1 MEQERISV
9 PALNPFAKEY
19 INGSSRAG
27 GFFDYEPFLQQSFE
41 QRADEV
47 RTRIFKRNEIA
58 GIIRNFMAPHHLT
71 NEVEQSLQKL
81 MDPLSVVV
89 IGGQQAGLLT
99 GPLYSIHKI
108 ISILHLAKEQE
119 AKLGIPVVPVFW
131 IAGEDHDLMEIN
143 HVFIEKSE
151 RMQKIGYP
159 ERFVKK
165 QAASSTVYDKQIM
178 EEWVTSVF
186 ADLKETHHT
195 NQLLQDVK
203 KAIEESSTFTELFA
217 FLTGSFFAKY
227 GLLLIDAADPAL
239 RKLEAPFFK
248 QLVLENAQ
256 LTEAVKETQQQI
268 KEAGF
273 APAIETSEQP
283 AHLFLIEKGERHLL
297 ERRDSLFVS
306 KSGRMYTEA
315 DLLELLEA
323 SPDSFSNN
331 VVTRPL
337 MQEWLF
343 PTLAFIAGPGEIAY
357 WAELKGAFNYFNM
370 EMPIVVP
377 RLNITIVDRNISGI
391 LSEIGVPVEMAV
403 QRGVQNEKAAY
414 IESVRDHHL
423 HELVV
428 RMKQELLANYEKIEA
443 RAAELHKGLI
453 PIVEKNKWYHERQID
468 ILLQKSDAVLE
479 QTHEAA
485 LRRFNRVETLLRPD
499 GLQERVWNL
508 YPFLNAYGPSF
519 IDELMNQSYRH
530 DGSHY
535 VLYV

>member
-19 INGSSRAG
+19 ISGSSQAG
-27 GFFDYEPFLQQSFE
+27 GFFDYKPFSQQSFE
-41 QRADEV
+41 QRAEEV
-47 RTRIFKRNEIA
+47 RTRGFKRNEVA
-58 GIIRNFMAPHHLT
+58 GIVRNYMTPHHLT
-71 NEVEQSLQKL
+71 TEVEQSLQKL
-81 MDPLSVVV
+81 MNPSSVVV
-89 IGGQQAGLLT
+89 VGGQQAGLLT

-119 AKLGIPVVPVFW
+119 EKLGIPVVPIFW
-131 IAGEDHDLMEIN
+131 IAGEDHDLMEVN
-143 HVFIEKSE
+143 HVFIEKNE

-165 QAASSTVYDKQIM
+165 KAASNTVFDKQM
-178 EEWVTSVF
+178 MMEWVTSVF
-186 ADLKETHHT
+186 ACLKETNYT
-195 NQLLQDVK
+195 NQLLRDVK
-203 KAIEESSTFTELFA
+203 TAVGESSTFTEFFA

-248 QLVLENAQ
+248 QLILENDQ
-256 LTEAVKETQQQI
+256 LAEAVNKTQQQI

-273 APAIETSEQP
+273 VPAIETGEQP
-283 AHLFLIEKGERHLL
+283 ANLFLIEKGERHLL
-297 ERRDSLFVS
+297 QKENGLFIS
-306 KSGRMYTEA
+306 KSGRTYTEA
-315 DLLELLEA
+315 DLLQLLEV
-323 SPDSFSNN
+323 SPESFSNN

-357 WAELKGAFNYFNM
+357 WAELKGAFEHFKM
-370 EMPIVVP
+370 KMPLVVP
-377 RLNITIVDRNISGI
+377 RLNITIVDRSVAGI
-391 LSEIGVPVEMAV
+391 LSEMDMPIERAV
-403 QRGVQNEKAAY
+403 QRGVQREKAAY

-423 HELVV
+423 HELVAQ
-428 RMKQELLANYEKIEA
+428 MKQELLANYEKIEA
-443 RAAELHKGLI
+443 RATALHNGLM
-453 PIVEKNKWYHERQID
+453 PIVQKNKSYHERQIN

-479 QTHEAA
+479 QTHEAV
-485 LRRFNRVETLLRPD
+485 LRRFDRVETFLRPD

-508 YPFLNAYGPSF
+508 YPFLNIYGPSF
-519 IDELMNQSYRH
+519 IDELMDQSYQH

-535 VLYV
+535 VLYM